1 MKAKLILLGVT
12 RHTVEEAMRFGAAVL
27 VIDTPAFVSTLD
39 LPAGSC
45 ALADADYLKRSPES
59 IIAVARAA
67 IGGADSCL
75 TLTEVAMGLSAEVN
89 ALLGATDNSPDVV
102 RDTIDKSLMRAKLD
116 SIPQLRV
123 PWFRLGCRDEFAA
136 LLREAREAY
145 IVKPVAGVGSEFV
158 KRYHNGDE
166 PPVDGYPFLAERE
179 LLGRELSVEAFSQHG
194 QHTIIGLTST
204 ELGTKG
210 DAGEFV
216 AYGHVFPVSLDPAEA
231 CAVEGTVQAVLNALG
246 VRHGLTHTEIILTDD
261 GPKVLETHVRHGG
274 GKIRELVQAALGI
287 DMVRL
292 ALAARLGL
300 DPATHLRPQHH
311 RVAAVRFLQP
321 APGRVSAYSG
331 VHRARYLPHVVQLEF
346 PWHVGDEI
354 TTEEVLGDRPAFVIV
369 AADTQQQVEEAL
381 TTVEEELE
389 LVVRQ

>member
-1 MKAKLILLGVT
+1 MT
-12 RHTVEEAMRFGAAVL
+12 RHTVEEATRLGADVL
-27 VIDTPAFVSTLD
+27 VIDTPTFVSILD

-59 IIAVARAA
+59 IVAIARAA
-67 IGGADSCL
+67 IGGADACL
-75 TLTEVAMGLSAEVN
+75 TLTEVAMSLSAEVN
-89 ALLGATDNSPDVV
+89 ALLGVPDNSPEVV
-102 RDTIDKSLMRAKLD
+102 RRTIDKSLMRESLD
-116 SIPQLRV
+116 ETPQLRL
-123 PWFRLGCRDEFAA
+123 PWLRLGCQDEFAA
-136 LLREAREAY
+136 FLREARETY
-145 IVKPVAGVGSEFV
+145 IVKPVAGVGSEGV
-158 KRYHNGDE
+158 KRYQTGDS
-166 PPVDGYPFLAERE
+166 PPSDGYPYLAEPE
-179 LLGRELSVEAFSQHG
+179 LRGRELSVEAFSQHG

-210 DAGEFV
+210 DATEFV
-216 AYGHVFPVSLDPAEA
+216 AYGHIFPVALSPAEA
-231 CAVEGTVQAVLNALG
+231 RAVEDTVRTFLDVVG
-246 VRHGLTHTEIILTDD
+246 VRHGLTHTEIILTAD
-261 GPKVLETHVRHGG
+261 GPKVLETHTRHGG

-300 DPATHLRPQHH
+300 APATHLTPQYH
-311 RVAAVRFLQP
+311 RVAAVRFLRP
-321 APGRVSAYSG
+321 SPGRVRAHSG

-381 TTVEEELE
+381 AAVQEELE
-389 LVVRQ
+389 LVVQE